1 MYKTSP
7 FNNITLYAEFLS
19 IQIYFQMQ
27 GLFYSDT
34 KVLLK
39 TYISIFKL
47 VYIRTPHRLV
57 E

>member
-1 MYKTSP
+1 MHKTSP

-19 IQIYFQMQ
+19 IQIHFQMQ

-39 TYISIFKL
+39 TYVFQDSIHFYKNS
-47 VYIRTPHRLV
+47 TQTS
-57 E
+57 